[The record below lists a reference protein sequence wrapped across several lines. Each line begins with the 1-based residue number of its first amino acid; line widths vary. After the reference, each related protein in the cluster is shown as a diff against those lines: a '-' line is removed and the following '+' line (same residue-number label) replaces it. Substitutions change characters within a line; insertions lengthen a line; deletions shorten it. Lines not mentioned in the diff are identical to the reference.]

1 MRGEEDITFLG
12 LFVPQ
17 GFDTEQDAMDFVEEL
32 GLTYDFAT
40 DTGAQITRDYGIA
53 YFPTTIFIDQKGR
66 LVRTEIS
73 TLDTEKLT
81 EIVHDTF

>member
-1 MRGEEDITFLG
+1 MFLG

-17 GFDTEQDAMDFVEEL
+17 GFDTEQDARDFVEEL

-40 DTGAQITRDYGIA
+40 DAGAQITKDYRIA
-53 YFPTTIFIDQKGR
+53 YFPTSIFIDKEGR

-81 EIVHDTF
+81 DIIRDMS